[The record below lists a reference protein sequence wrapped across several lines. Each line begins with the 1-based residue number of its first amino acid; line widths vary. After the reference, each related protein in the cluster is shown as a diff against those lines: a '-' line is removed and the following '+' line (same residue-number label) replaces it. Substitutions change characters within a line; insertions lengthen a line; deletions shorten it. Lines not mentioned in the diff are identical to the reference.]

1 MSYFNLLVSYLVV
14 KLLLVDVNGSGMGH
28 MYRGYYWGSRD
39 FQNDPVSGSWVVGW
53 DVFFVVWCSMVYV

>member
-28 MYRGYYWGSRD
+28 NNGYIIESIIGLKKFEYGY
-39 FQNDPVSGSWVVGW
+39 GK
-53 DVFFVVWCSMVYV
+53 